1 MILTPVA
8 IKSDDRDFLELFKF
22 FKKSG
27 KLEENQ
33 ELIDFFV

>member
-1 MILTPVA
+1 MMMTLVA
-8 IKSDDRDFLELFKF
+8 IKSDDRDFLELFRF